1 MLSKDINILLIVGY
15 DLNKGMIFG
24 IIIQISKENNM
35 KINARK
41 LALRILDEI
50 EGTNDFS
57 HMVLSNT
64 FKKYDIDPGDRRF
77 ISHLCLGVLEN
88 KLLLDYYIRK
98 LSAQRFSRIH
108 HSVVNILR
116 MGLYQLTYMSKI
128 PDSAA
133 VDECVKLA
141 KNISVKD
148 ASFVNGI
155 LRNYIRMDKKIELPN
170 RKQHLVTHLS
180 IKHSFPE
187 WLVQMWL
194 DEYGVAFTETLLAAS
209 NRTPN
214 LSIRVNDLFTDRAS
228 YLDSL
233 EAMGVKAFA
242 SDLSPLGI
250 IIEDLNHLGIQDL
263 PGFEDGFF
271 TIQDISSM
279 KVADMADIKP
289 GMTVLDVCAAPG
301 GKTTHVAQLMKQTGK
316 VIARDV
322 HEHKLSLIREN
333 VERLM
338 LKNVQVELF
347 DAMILDET
355 LIEQADVVLVDA
367 PCSGLGII
375 RRKPDI
381 KYNKTLEQ
389 LNSLVEMQKQILST
403 ASHYV
408 KNNGVLIY
416 STCTLNKS
424 ENQDVVMWFL
434 EQNAD
439 YELDATPF
447 MTLFPNTN
455 QTDGFFIAKLIK
467 K

>member
-1 MLSKDINILLIVGY
+1 
-15 DLNKGMIFG
+15 
-24 IIIQISKENNM
+24 
-35 KINARK
+35 
-41 LALRILDEI
+41 
-50 EGTNDFS
+50 
-57 HMVLSNT
+57 
-64 FKKYDIDPGDRRF
+64 
-77 ISHLCLGVLEN
+77 
-88 KLLLDYYIRK
+88 
-98 LSAQRFSRIH
+98 
-108 HSVVNILR
+108 
-116 MGLYQLTYMSKI
+116 
-128 PDSAA
+128 
-133 VDECVKLA
+133 
-141 KNISVKD
+141 
-148 ASFVNGI
+148 
-155 LRNYIRMDKKIELPN
+155 
-170 RKQHLVTHLS
+170 
-180 IKHSFPE
+180 
-187 WLVQMWL
+187 MWL

-322 HEHKLSLIREN
+322 QEHKLSLIREN
-333 VERLM
+333 VERLK